1 MTRRETTIPFRQAL
15 LQGMNEGLRRDPSGP
30 MPMQPGETS
39 KTHEEALEDRKA
51 RGTAWHAI
59 REWLPAALEL
69 DGMAGKAKAV
79 REATDWDEM
88 QNTLRDTFM
97 VFLREYPL
105 HFKAARSIGKA
116 MDIIRRAESLEET
129 PDHLRRAANRELL
142 AADIAMLGFA
152 LVEADW
158 ENREGSRSLQ
168 VEYLRFLE
176 ELDQNP
182 TGR

>member
-1 MTRRETTIPFRQAL
+1 MTRRETTTPFRQAL
-15 LQGMNEGLRRDPSGP
+15 VRGMNEGLRRDPSGP
-30 MPMQPGETS
+30 MPMQPRETS
-39 KTHEEALEDRKA
+39 KAHEEALEDRKA

-59 REWLPAALEL
+59 QEWLPAALEL

-105 HFKAARSIGKA
+105 QLKAARSIGKA
-116 MDIIRRAESLEET
+116 MDIICRAESLEET

-158 ENREGSRSLQ
+158 ENREGSRNLQ
-168 VEYLRFLE
+168 VEYRRLLE

-182 TGR
+182 MGR